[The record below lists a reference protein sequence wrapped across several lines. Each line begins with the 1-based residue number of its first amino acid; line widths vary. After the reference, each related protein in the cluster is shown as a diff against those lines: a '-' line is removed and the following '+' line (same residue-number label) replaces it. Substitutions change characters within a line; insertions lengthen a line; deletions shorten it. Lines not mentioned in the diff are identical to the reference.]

1 MAGYGAQPAPRLA
14 PGTRA
19 PLLLPARRCRPA
31 LLRPNRPAAPQLPGL
46 AAAARGGRGDG
57 SGGADRRAATTP
69 PARPSQAAA
78 PPSADA
84 SGWRTFWAAV
94 DASAWLGTV
103 GTAAAF
109 LITQEAMLAAA
120 PVVLPLLA
128 LYASRQRERLA
139 TEAEGARQLA
149 RLEALLLDLQAD
161 TADEVAAE
169 VGAGAAAVGPTGAGA
184 GKGHSCRAAPA
195 SLSINTSP
203 APLPGGRRGR
213 GAAARG
219 GCARRPRRRVSQ
231 AAAGAGGQ
239 AVCGG
244 GLGAERGCVGMCA
257 WAGGG
262 GRQRGEAPA
271 GGAMPAGGH

>member
-1 MAGYGAQPAPRLA
+1 MGSSRTTCAALGSIYTLFGFFTRHQIACRPSPCDSHLRLGVGVLGSGAQRPHTSVMMQQMAGYGAQPAPRLA

-195 SLSINTSP
+195 SLSINMSP
-203 APLPGGRRGR
+203 APLPGGRRG
-213 GAAARG
+213 
-219 GCARRPRRRVSQ
+219 
-231 AAAGAGGQ
+231 
-239 AVCGG
+239 
-244 GLGAERGCVGMCA
+244 
-257 WAGGG
+257 
-262 GRQRGEAPA
+262 
-271 GGAMPAGGH
+271 